1 MLDTEISSRQKFL
14 DLTHKDANLSTIQKL
29 LIKKGKNEGENKKKL
44 KNQEDFNLEKREPK
58 LPFSD

>member
-1 MLDTEISSRQKFL
+1 V
-14 DLTHKDANLSTIQKL
+14 HLSTIQKL
-29 LIKKGKNEGENKKKL
+29 LIKKGKNEGENEKKL